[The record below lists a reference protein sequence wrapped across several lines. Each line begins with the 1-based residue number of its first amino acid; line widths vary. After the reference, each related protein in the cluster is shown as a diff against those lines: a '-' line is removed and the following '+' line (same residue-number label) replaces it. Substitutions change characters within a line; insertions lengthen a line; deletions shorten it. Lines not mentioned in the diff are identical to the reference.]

1 MNGAQDLGGAM
12 GFGPVEHEARE
23 PVFHAPWEERALAL
37 TLAAGAL
44 GEWSIDEGRHARE
57 SLHPALYLNA
67 SYYEIWLRA
76 LERLLREKAL
86 LDAAELDSGRVAGP
100 PAKTRRPK
108 LSAAEARRLM
118 AKGTP
123 YERAPPA
130 PARFAVGE
138 RVRTKV
144 MHPGGHTRLP
154 RYARGKE
161 GVVERVHGAHVF
173 PDASAIGK
181 SEPVWLYTVAFPSRE
196 LWGEAADPTLTVSVE
211 AFEPYLEPALP
222 LR

>member
-118 AKGTP
+118 GTP

>member
-12 GFGPVEHEARE
+12 GFGPVRPEKDE
-23 PVFHAPWEERALAL
+23 PVFHASWEERALAL

-44 GEWSIDEGRHARE
+44 GEWSIDEGRYARE

-86 LDAAELDSGRVAGP
+86 LDQKELDSGQMTSP
-100 PAKTRRPK
+100 PAPTRLPRLTP
-108 LSAAEARRLM
+108 EGARRLM
-118 AKGTP
+118 AMGTP
-123 YERAPPA
+123 YRRQPSA
-130 PARFAVGE
+130 PARFAVGS
-138 RVRTKV
+138 RVRAKV
-144 MHPGGHTRLP
+144 INPRGHTRLP

-173 PDASAIGK
+173 PDASARGE
-181 SEPVWLYTVAFPSRE
+181 SQPVWLYTVAFSARE
-196 LWGEAADPTLTVSVE
+196 LWGEGADPALTVSIE
-211 AFEPYLEPALP
+211 AFEPYLVPCEPKS
-222 LR
+222 